1 MQHRKGFT
9 LIELLVVIAIIAI
22 LAAILFPVF
31 AQAREAARTSSCLS
45 NVKQLSLGALM
56 YVQDYDESFWAWN
69 WNFFCNGA
77 NNGAPRDS
85 SAFWAPAIYPYVKN
99 TGIYRCPDDILQ
111 WDDAWANCSDD
122 RGRRDVFG
130 PFNPSTGAGC
140 NFWDGC
146 NPNYV
151 SYGVSELLD
160 SDNYGHRLAAI
171 QTPANFMMLA
181 DGASQ
186 LIDVWNANWVLQ
198 NGSWVDPGG
207 WAHPDWIA
215 IRSAA
220 ASQREGCCIMWDCCH
235 NAQYYINT
243 YGQAKMEQSARHHGG
258 SNVSFVDGHAKYYR
272 WQNLTWLNLTTGGQQ

>member
-1 MQHRKGFT
+1 MRKHKGFT

-31 AQAREAARTSSCLS
+31 AQARAAARTSSCLS
-45 NVKQLSLGALM
+45 NVKQLTLGALM
-56 YVQDYDESFWAWN
+56 YVQDYDEVFWAWN
-69 WNFFCNGA
+69 WGYYCNGA
-77 NNGAPRDS
+77 NQGLPRDS

-99 TGIYRCPDDILQ
+99 TGIYRCPEDILQ

-122 RGRRDVFG
+122 GGRHDIFG
-130 PFNPSTGAGC
+130 PFNPNTGVGC

-151 SYGVSELLD
+151 SYGVAENLMAG
-160 SDNYGHRLAAI
+160 YWGGGWHVAKLAAI
-171 QTPANFMMLA
+171 PTPANRMMFG
-181 DGASQ
+181 DNASQ
-186 LIDVWNANWVLQ
+186 LADVWETNWPS
-198 NGSWVDPGG
+198 SW
-207 WAHPDWIA
+207 AKPDWIA

-258 SNVSFVDGHAKYYR
+258 SNVSFVDGHAKFYR
-272 WQNLTWLNLTTGGQQ
+272 WQNLTWLNLTTGGQL